1 MKLSKNLLVCATIF
15 VFIFTMS
22 TISFAGYISP
32 YAEPTYLVKYG
43 SRGNGVK
50 WVQDLLKKNGYT
62 IDVDGIFGSKTRNA
76 VKHFQ
81 KYNNLVQDGIVGNA
95 TKAALKKSVA
105 YFSNNTNGLPTFNRN
120 RTDLLGIIQNCK
132 KYYASNN
139 FYYSLANGVRSIP
152 ADNSK
157 SYNGQYYTD
166 CSNFVSWTLY
176 EYARANG
183 NTAMKNYFS
192 YQRNSATFAS
202 IGASGGNSYLK
213 KISSLSNAKAGD
225 ILVTNGH
232 VEFLSSYTKN
242 SNGTLT
248 LKVYNCGS
256 NASLKAS
263 GITTSATKYESEIKC
278 ILRVK

>member
-1 MKLSKNLLVCATIF
+1 MKLSKYLFVCTIF
-15 VFIFTMS
+15 VLIFTMS
-22 TISFAGYISP
+22 TISFAGYTSP
-32 YAEPTYLVKYG
+32 YTEPSYLIKYG
-43 SRGNGVK
+43 SRGTGVK

-62 IDVDGIFGSKTRNA
+62 IDIDGIFGSKTKNA

-81 KYNNLVQDGIVGNA
+81 KYNNLVQDGIVGSA
-95 TKAALKKSVA
+95 TRTALKKTVA
-105 YFSNNTNGLPTFNRN
+105 YLSNNANGLPTFNRN

-202 IGASGGNSYLK
+202 IGASGGNSYLQ

-242 SNGTLT
+242 SNGTIT

-263 GITTSATKYESEIKC
+263 GVTTSATKYESKIKC

>member
-1 MKLSKNLLVCATIF
+1 MKLSKYLFVCTIF
-15 VFIFTMS
+15 VLIFTMS
-22 TISFAGYISP
+22 TISFAGYTNP
-32 YAEPTYLVKYG
+32 YTEPSYLIKYG
-43 SRGNGVK
+43 SRGTGVK

-62 IDVDGIFGSKTRNA
+62 IDIDGIFGSKTRNA

-81 KYNNLVQDGIVGNA
+81 KYNNLVQDGIVGSA
-95 TKAALKKSVA
+95 TKTALKKSVA
-105 YFSNNTNGLPTFNRN
+105 YLSSNANALPTFNRN

-166 CSNFVSWTLY
+166 CSNFVSWALY

-202 IGASGGNSYLK
+202 IGASGGNSYLQ

-242 SNGTLT
+242 SNGTIT

-263 GITTSATKYESEIKC
+263 GVTTSATKYESKIKC

>member
-1 MKLSKNLLVCATIF
+1 MKLSKYLFVCTIF
-15 VFIFTMS
+15 VLIFTMS
-22 TISFAGYISP
+22 TISFAGYTSP
-32 YAEPTYLVKYG
+32 YTEPSYLIKYG
-43 SRGNGVK
+43 SRGTGVK

-62 IDVDGIFGSKTRNA
+62 IDIDGIFGSKTKNA

-81 KYNNLVQDGIVGNA
+81 KYNNLVQDGIVGSA
-95 TKAALKKSVA
+95 TRTALKKTVA
-105 YFSNNTNGLPTFNRN
+105 YLSNNANGLPTFNRN

-183 NTAMKNYFS
+183 NTTMKNYFS
-192 YQRNSATFAS
+192 YQRNSATFAN
-202 IGASGGNSYLK
+202 IGASGGNSYLQ

-242 SNGTLT
+242 SNGTIT

-263 GITTSATKYESEIKC
+263 GVTTSATKYESKIKC

>member
-1 MKLSKNLLVCATIF
+1 MKLSKCLFVCTIF
-15 VFIFTMS
+15 VLIFTMS
-22 TISFAGYISP
+22 TISFAGYTSL
-32 YAEPTYLVKYG
+32 YTEPSYLIKYG
-43 SRGNGVK
+43 SRGTGVK

-62 IDVDGIFGSKTRNA
+62 IDVDGIFGTKTKNA

-81 KYNNLVQDGIVGNA
+81 KYNNLVQDGIVGSA
-95 TKAALKKSVA
+95 TRAALKKSVA
-105 YFSNNTNGLPTFNRN
+105 YLSSNANGLPTFNRN

-166 CSNFVSWTLY
+166 CSNFVSWALY

-202 IGASGGNSYLK
+202 IGASGGNSYLQ

-242 SNGTLT
+242 SNGTIT

-263 GITTSATKYESEIKC
+263 GITTSATKYESKIKC